1 MRTLK
6 RQRGIGFLGIVT
18 IMAMVMALG
27 LFAAKT
33 GPLYMQNASVNKA
46 LEYLPAVPNLGSQG
60 KRAIIKRVEAQLYID
75 AIDTFNAKDLIIKKS
90 KEKKVWLVTA
100 DYEAKRELVKDVS
113 VVVHFVK
120 TVEVPR

>member
-1 MRTLK
+1 MRTFK
-6 RQRGIGFLGIVT
+6 QQRGASFLGIVT
-18 IMAMVMALG
+18 FVAMAAAIG

-33 GPLYMQNASVNKA
+33 GPLYMQYATVNKA
-46 LEYLPAVPNLGSQG
+46 LDDLISVPNLGSQG
-60 KRAIIKRVEAQLYID
+60 KRAIKKRVEGQLYID
-75 AIDTFNAKDLIIKKS
+75 AVDTFDARDLIIKKS
-90 KEKKVWLVTA
+90 TEKKVWLVTA

>member
-6 RQRGIGFLGIVT
+6 QQHGASFLGIVT
-18 IMAMVMALG
+18 MLAMVMAIG

-46 LEYLPAVPNLGSQG
+46 LDDLIAVPNLGSQG
-60 KRAIIKRVEAQLYID
+60 KRAIKKRVEGQLYID
-75 AIDTFNAKDLIIKKS
+75 AVDTFDARDLIIKKS
-90 KEKKVWLVTA
+90 TKKKVWLVTA
-100 DYEAKRELVKDVS
+100 DYEAKRVLLKNVS
-113 VVVHFVK
+113 VAVHFVK

>member
-6 RQRGIGFLGIVT
+6 QQHGASFLGIVT
-18 IMAMVMALG
+18 MLAMVMAIG

-46 LEYLPAVPNLGSQG
+46 LDDLIAVPNLGSQG
-60 KRAIIKRVEAQLYID
+60 KRAIKKRVEGQLYID
-75 AIDTFNAKDLIIKKS
+75 AVDTFDARDLIIKKS
-90 KEKKVWLVTA
+90 TKKKVWLVTA